1 MSCNKFDLLSNL
13 HVQKFEHLT
22 PIQNIDC
29 CWGDGYSTSISI
41 YGGGGVR
48 IGVQVLGMKFHTH
61 TLKLGQSRMFSLIT
75 KKKKV
80 TLKKM

>member
-22 PIQNIDC
+22 PIYNIDH

-41 YGGGGVR
+41 YGSGGGKDWCSSLRNEVS
-48 IGVQVLGMKFHTH
+48 HTY
-61 TLKLGQSRMFSLIT
+61 T
-75 KKKKV
+75 
-80 TLKKM
+80 